1 MKEVHSMEQQLQN
14 KVMEVCLLAGKLL
27 LENGA
32 ETFRVEDTMTRIAR
46 SYGITKCD
54 SFVIPTGIIFSIHS
68 DEQEKTK
75 LVRVSNR
82 TTDLLKMTNVNK
94 ISRNISEGKMTAC
107 EALAALQD
115 LEANKV
121 TFSVGM
127 QVAAASVSSGCF
139 VIMFLGSWSDFI
151 PAVIAGGL
159 GFLGFLLFNWL
170 VSVKFISEF
179 LAAVIIGVVSYFL
192 VKIGFGHELD
202 KIIIGSV
209 MPIVPGLL
217 ITNAVRDLMAGHL
230 VSGISKGADA
240 FLTSFAIGG
249 GIAIAFT
256 LL

>member
-1 MKEVHSMEQQLQN
+1 MEHQKQKE
-14 KVMEVCLLAGKLL
+14 VMEVCLLAGKML

-32 ETFRVEDTMTRIAR
+32 ETFRVEDTMLRMANAF
-46 SYGITKCD
+46 GMTKCD

-82 TTDLLKMTNVNK
+82 TTDLLKITNVNK
-94 ISRNISEGKMTAC
+94 VSRSISEGKLTVSEAY
-107 EALAALQD
+107 EALQEI
-115 LEANKV
+115 EANKV
-121 TFSVGM
+121 MFSIKT
-127 QVAAASVSSGCF
+127 QLLAASISSGCF
-139 VIMFLGSWSDFI
+139 VIMFLGGWKDFI

-159 GFLGFLLFNWL
+159 GFLGFLFFNWL
-170 VSVKFISEF
+170 VSVKFVSEF
-179 LAAVIIGVVSYFL
+179 LASVIIGIVSYIL
-192 VKIGFGHELD
+192 VHIGFGQELD

-209 MPIVPGLL
+209 MPLVPGLL

-249 GIAIAFT
+249 GIAIVLT